1 MPLCDMIN
9 LRWNPVEGGKKWKK
23 EKKIINVIK
32 KVKIRKK
39 NRVKINTLIDRDKI
53 GEKSEEEEEE
63 GALGEKKKERKKERK
78 KELWEKRKGLSLY
91 IHPPSTI
98 VA

>member
-1 MPLCDMIN
+1 MKSSSSKLERAPWEG
-9 LRWNPVEGGKKWKK
+9 RVE
-23 EKKIINVIK
+23 
-32 KVKIRKK
+32 
-39 NRVKINTLIDRDKI
+39 
-53 GEKSEEEEEE
+53 EEGEEEE